1 MTSEIAFSDDVLANV
16 FEVAGIGMAI
26 TSLDKRWL
34 RVNEGLCELLGWPAE
49 ALVGQSVFDV
59 THPDDV
65 DEDVEIRGQL
75 LAGTTHRYS
84 REKRYRHAS
93 GRYIW
98 VQVHVA
104 LVRDSMGQPSYF
116 VGQVHD
122 ISARKRTEQ
131 LLQESEER
139 YRTLIENIPIG
150 LYRMTP
156 DGHFLDV
163 NAALMQILGYADRDE
178 LVATDTRTLF
188 ADPDDLGRFIKAM
201 MDNDPSP
208 ASIVVQKRRRD
219 GTQLWAR
226 MTARIVRGAKGEV
239 LYCEGATEDVTALR
253 QNEEQLRQSQ
263 KMEAIGRLAGGIAHD
278 FNNLLTAIKGNAAMV
293 LDSLPSGSPDALC
306 LQELDAAATRAA
318 GLTRQLL
325 AFSRRQVLQTQV
337 LDLNAIIAESR
348 PLLGRLIRED
358 IEVIVAPD
366 ASTPHVRG
374 DRSQIDQV
382 LLNLAVNARDAM
394 PHGGALSLRTM
405 NVVFDSTRSSIT
417 GLPPGRYVLLSVS
430 DNGTGMEAETRARIF
445 EPFFTTKERGKGTGL
460 GLAIV
465 YGIVRQSG
473 GAIEV
478 DTAPGSGATFNIY
491 LPECESCASE
501 IQQPPAGRR
510 KPANGKRVLVV
521 EDEEAVRRYAARVL
535 ASEGYTV
542 VEAGDG
548 VEALDRWQSEGSVD
562 VVLTD
567 VVMPRMGGRLLVERL
582 RAMRADLPVVFMSGY
597 AEDPIGVPS
606 ALFLEKPFGAD
617 AMATVVAMAL
627 RAPGS
632 ATDTKPQ

>member
-1 MTSEIAFSDDVLANV
+1 MSEIALSVSDDVLASV
-16 FEVAGIGMAI
+16 FESANIGMAI

-34 RVNEGLCELLGWPAE
+34 RVNDGLCELLGWPAE
-49 ALVGQSVFDV
+49 VLIGQPVFDV
-59 THPDDV
+59 THPDDAP
-65 DEDVEIRGQL
+65 EDRELREQL
-75 LAGTTHRYS
+75 LAGAARRYS

-104 LVRDSMGQPSYF
+104 LVRDADGQPSYF
-116 VGQVHD
+116 VGQIHD
-122 ISARKRTEQ
+122 ISARKRAEA

-139 YRTLIENIPIG
+139 YRSLIENIPIG

-163 NAALMQILGYADRDE
+163 NAALMQMLGYTDRDE
-178 LVATDTRTLF
+178 LLATDTHAF
-188 ADPDDLGRFIKAM
+188 FVDPDDRERFVKAM

-208 ASIVVQKRRRD
+208 ASVVVQKRRRD
-219 GTQLWAR
+219 GGQIWSR
-226 MTARIVRGAKGEV
+226 MTARIVRGKDGQV
-239 LYCEGATEDVTALR
+239 LYYEGATEDITALR

-263 KMEAIGRLAGGIAHD
+263 KMEAMGRLAGGIAHD

-293 LDSLPSGSPDALC
+293 LVSLPPGSPDALC

-337 LDLNAIIAESR
+337 LDLNAIIAEAR

-358 IEVIVAPD
+358 IEVIVTPD
-366 ASTPHVRG
+366 AGSAHVRG

-394 PHGGALSLRTM
+394 PHGGVLSLRTM
-405 NVVFDSTRSSIT
+405 NVLFDPARSAII
-417 GLPPGRYVLLSVS
+417 GLPQGRYVLLSVS
-430 DNGTGMEAETRARIF
+430 DNGCGMDAETRARIF

-478 DTAPGSGATFNIY
+478 DTVPGGGATFNIY
-491 LPECESCASE
+491 LPVCESCASE
-501 IQQPPAGRR
+501 AQQPPAGRP

-535 ASEGYTV
+535 MSEGYSV

-548 VEALDRWQSEGSVD
+548 VEALDRWQSDGGVD

-567 VVMPRMGGRLLVERL
+567 VVMPRMGGRILAERL
-582 RAMRADLPVVFMSGY
+582 RAMRPDLPVVFMSGY
-597 AEDPIGVPS
+597 AEDSMPS

-617 AMATVVAMAL
+617 AMATVVAKAL
-627 RAPGS
+627 RAPSS
-632 ATDTKPQ
+632 ATGTTPQ

>member
-1 MTSEIAFSDDVLANV
+1 MSELALSDDVLANV

-34 RVNEGLCELLGWPAE
+34 RVNDGLCELLGWPAE
-49 ALVGQSVFDV
+49 ALIGQSVFDV

-65 DEDVEIRGQL
+65 DQDLEIRGQL
-75 LAGTTHRYS
+75 LGGSARRYS

-104 LVRDSMGQPSYF
+104 LVRDSMGRPSYF
-116 VGQVHD
+116 VGQIHD
-122 ISARKRTEQ
+122 ISARKRAEQ

-139 YRTLIENIPIG
+139 YRSLIENIPVG

-163 NAALMQILGYADRDE
+163 NAALMQMLGYTDRDE

-188 ADPDDLGRFIKAM
+188 ADPDDQGRFIKAM

-219 GTQLWAR
+219 GTQLWSR

-239 LYCEGATEDVTALR
+239 LYYEGATEDVTALR

-263 KMEAIGRLAGGIAHD
+263 KMEAMGRLAGGIAHD

-293 LDSLPSGSPDALC
+293 LDSLPPGSPDALC

-337 LDLNAIIAESR
+337 LDLNAIIAEAR

-358 IEVIVAPD
+358 IEVIVTPD

-394 PHGGALSLRTM
+394 PHGGVLSLRTM
-405 NVVFDSTRSSIT
+405 NVLLDPTRAAIT
-417 GLPPGRYVLLSVS
+417 GLPQGRYVLLSVS
-430 DNGTGMEAETRARIF
+430 DNGSGMEAETRARIF

-478 DTAPGSGATFNIY
+478 DTAPGSGATFNVY
-491 LPECESCASE
+491 LPACESCASE
-501 IQQPPAGRR
+501 VQQPPAGRR
-510 KPANGKRVLVV
+510 RPPNGKRVLVV

-617 AMATVVAMAL
+617 AMATVVAKAL
-627 RAPGS
+627 RVPSS
-632 ATDTKPQ
+632 AIDTKTQ